1 MPKPNHAFHMQFNGS
16 STSPASF
23 AAASLLVTGVLV
35 TVSVAIESTLGLSGV
50 YGEFIAALK

>member
-1 MPKPNHAFHMQFNGS
+1 MELQLALS
-16 STSPASF
+16 CTSPASF
-23 AAASLLVTGVLV
+23 AAASASLLVTGVLV

>member
-1 MPKPNHAFHMQFNGS
+1 MELQLALS
-16 STSPASF
+16 CTSPASF

>member
-1 MPKPNHAFHMQFNGS
+1 MQFNGS